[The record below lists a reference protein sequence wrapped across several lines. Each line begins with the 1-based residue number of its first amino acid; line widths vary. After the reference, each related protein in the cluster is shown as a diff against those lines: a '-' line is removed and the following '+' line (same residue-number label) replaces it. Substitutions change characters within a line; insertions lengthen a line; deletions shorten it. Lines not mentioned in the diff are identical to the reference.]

1 MNEAALLEEIDK
13 RYSHK
18 KLYNKKDVYYP
29 SKEKFEI
36 HKDNQNLINLKV
48 DAMCK
53 EISGKYKIE
62 ESQLYDELYLRV
74 RKLFLELM

>member
-1 MNEAALLEEIDK
+1 MNESTLLDTIDK

-18 KLYNKKDVYYP
+18 KVYNKKDLFYP
-29 SKEKFEI
+29 SKSKFTI
-36 HKDNQNLINLKV
+36 HKDDQTLITLKV
-48 DAMCK
+48 EAMCK
-53 EISGKYKIE
+53 EISSKYKIE

>member
-1 MNEAALLEEIDK
+1 MNDLALLKTIDE

-18 KLYNKKDVYYP
+18 KAYTKKDVYYP
-29 SKEKFEI
+29 TKSKFTL
-36 HKDNQNLINLKV
+36 HKENETLITLKV

-53 EISGKYKIE
+53 EISSKYKVE
-62 ESQLYDELYLRV
+62 ESELYDELYLRV